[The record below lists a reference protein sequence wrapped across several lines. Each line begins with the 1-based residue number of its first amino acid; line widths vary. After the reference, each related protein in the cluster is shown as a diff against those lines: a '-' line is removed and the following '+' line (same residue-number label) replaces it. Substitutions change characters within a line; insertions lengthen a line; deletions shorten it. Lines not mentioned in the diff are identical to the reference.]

1 VSIEILIFL
10 VFAVILVL
18 LVVYLYYR
26 DKGLIKRLELYEVAI
41 DDLNSRL
48 YDVEQKSVVSLSSS
62 HQDHDIDVTEF
73 SKHLSKVEEELTNR
87 LDDMSDPLLKTI
99 RAIKDMEVEI
109 KRIDDRVNSRISKL
123 EESAKLAS
131 MSSGAKLINEK
142 AIVALYKEGYSAEEI
157 AKTERTPIGE
167 VELILRIA
175 NLR

>member
-1 VSIEILIFL
+1 MNLEILIFL
-10 VFAVILVL
+10 VFAIVLIL

-26 DKGLIKRLELYEVAI
+26 DMGIVKRLEAYEIAI

-48 YDVEQKSVVSLSSS
+48 SQVEDDEDVVS
-62 HQDHDIDVTEF
+62 QDESREDVTEF
-73 SKHLSKVEEELTNR
+73 SYQLSKIEKELATK
-87 LDDMSDPLLKTI
+87 LDDIGDPLLKTI
-99 RAIKDMEVEI
+99 RAVKDMEVEI
-109 KRIDDRVNSRISKL
+109 KRINDSVNSRISKL
-123 EESAKLAS
+123 EETTKLSS

-142 AIVALYKEGYSAEEI
+142 AIVALYKEGYSTEEI